1 MKNVSN
7 IIAWTS
13 VDEQIHANA
22 GIYLINKI
30 REEQPELLTDEDIE
44 NIYRLV
50 RQICQLGR

>member
-30 REEQPELLTDEDIE
+30 REEQPDLI
-44 NIYRLV
+44 NRF
-50 RQICQLGR
+50 